1 MFAIVLWIFVL
12 LIWIGNLIIRT
23 RPSMKN
29 TEGNG
34 FQILVAVL
42 FIMLAVVNIVGRI
55 EKLNSDISSEVET
68 IETSSP
74 TEDFIQEEYY
84 ITDDTIY

>member
-1 MFAIVLWIFVL
+1 MFAFVFWIFVL

-23 RPSMKN
+23 RPYMKG

-42 FIMLAVVNIVGRI
+42 FIMLAVVNIIGRI
-55 EKLNSDISSEVET
+55 ESLNSDASPEVEAV
-68 IETSSP
+68 ETSS
-74 TEDFIQEEYY
+74 TEDFIQEEEYY
-84 ITDDTIY
+84 ITENTVY